1 MNLSIQ
7 PGLFQAI
14 LADFIP
20 GTNYHLPHTHG
31 PDNGHRATSSRRDHC
46 LHFILYV
53 IPGIIILDLIA
64 DHLGCYWIKPGPVPP
79 WCEYFMASSHLWTN
93 RAQCRWGHW
102 ESAARLCNYQ
112 TLISNFQN
120 NYKSKHA
127 NTLHSALT
135 THLFPGQPPGWY
147 NCGHDTACF

>member
-20 GTNYHLPHTHG
+20 GKNYHLPHTHG

-53 IPGIIILDLIA
+53 IPGIIMLDLIA
-64 DHLGCYWIKPGPVPP
+64 DHLGCY
-79 WCEYFMASSHLWTN
+79 
-93 RAQCRWGHW
+93 
-102 ESAARLCNYQ
+102 
-112 TLISNFQN
+112 
-120 NYKSKHA
+120 
-127 NTLHSALT
+127 
-135 THLFPGQPPGWY
+135 
-147 NCGHDTACF
+147 